1 LNSGSQSKEKIKY
14 PKAFWVANF
23 VELLERAAFYGM
35 FISISIYLSNVVG
48 YSDVWAGII
57 GGFFSAGVYF
67 LPMFVGALSD
77 KMGFRKALVI
87 AFLFQSIAY
96 FTLAALPYKL
106 TVFPAYIL
114 LMIGGAFIKS
124 LITGTVAKSTNES
137 NRAKAYSIF
146 YFIVNIGA
154 FSGKTFAYPIRL
166 ELGLIA
172 VNYVSAALVFVALIA
187 VYLFYKNVDIET
199 KSKTLR
205 ETWDALIKVM
215 KKPRL
220 IVLILIIAG
229 FWLIQHQM
237 YASMPKYILRMV
249 GEHAAPEWIANV
261 NPAVVMIFVVIV
273 TNLMK
278 KYRAITSL
286 KVGMFIIPFSALLM
300 ASGPLMES
308 FAGNSI
314 NLGIVNLHPV
324 TLMMIIGIAFQ
335 GLAECFI
342 SPRYLEYF
350 SYQAPKGEEGLYLGF
365 SHLHSFFANFAGF
378 FLSGFLLEIFC
389 PDPNK
394 PEIMMLDAV
403 EKSEIY
409 AHAHYIWYVFAG
421 IGFLS
426 VLSLII
432 YQKVVDSY
440 DKKNSLELSK

>member
-1 LNSGSQSKEKIKY
+1 MAIQHISNSKIKY
-14 PKAFWVANF
+14 PRTFWVANF
-23 VELLERAAFYGM
+23 VELLERAAFYAM

-48 YSDVWAGII
+48 YSDIWAGII
-57 GGFFSAGVYF
+57 GAFFSAGVYF

-77 KMGFRKALVI
+77 KMGFRKAIIL
-87 AFLFQSIAY
+87 AFLFQCIAY
-96 FTLAALPYKL
+96 FTLATLPYKF

-124 LITGTVAKSTNES
+124 LITGTVAKSSNES

-154 FSGKTFAYPIRL
+154 FTGKTFAYPIRL
-166 ELGLIA
+166 ELGIIA
-172 VNYVSAALVFVALIA
+172 INYVSAALVFVALIA
-187 VYLFYKNVDIET
+187 VYFFYKNVDHNT
-199 KSKTLR
+199 NNKTLK
-205 ETWDALIKVM
+205 ETWVALINVF

-220 IVLILIIAG
+220 IILILIIAG

-261 NPAVVMIFVVIV
+261 NPAVVMIFVVII
-273 TNLMK
+273 TNFMK

-286 KVGMFIIPFSALLM
+286 KVGLFIMPFSAVFM
-300 ASGPLMES
+300 ASGPLLES
-308 FAGNSI
+308 LTGEEINFAIIS
-314 NLGIVNLHPV
+314 LHPI

-365 SHLHSFFANFAGF
+365 SHLHSFFANFTGF
-378 FLSGFLLEIFC
+378 FISGFLLEIFC
-389 PDPNK
+389 PDPTK
-394 PEIMMLDAV
+394 PEIMALDASQKA
-403 EKSEIY
+403 ELYSN
-409 AHAHYIWYVFAG
+409 AHYIWYVFAA

-426 VLSLII
+426 AILLVI
-432 YQKVVDSY
+432 YQKFVDNY
-440 DKKNSLELSK
+440 DKKHSFNLS

>member
-1 LNSGSQSKEKIKY
+1 MNSGSQSKEKIKY

-77 KMGFRKALVI
+77 KMGFRKALII

-220 IVLILIIAG
+220 IALILIIAG

>member
-1 LNSGSQSKEKIKY
+1 MNSGSQSKEKIKY

-77 KMGFRKALVI
+77 KMGFRKALII